1 MAIFT
6 RANLNKIEVWKAR
19 NGLNILIISL
29 GLIFIWFVVLKSF
42 PDLRSAET
50 FAGSTIYKLT
60 FGYVVP
66 EVSMPLLTIW
76 ESVIGL
82 GLITIYRLRITLLLF
97 YLHIIGTFLLT
108 VFFNYESWTNS
119 LFVPKLLGQYI
130 IKNIVSISS
139 AIVIGATCDEGILIS
154 DPLIA
159 KKALHQELLINR
171 FRRHFNTDR
180 DQKVNFR

>member
-1 MAIFT
+1 
-6 RANLNKIEVWKAR
+6 
-19 NGLNILIISL
+19 
-29 GLIFIWFVVLKSF
+29 
-42 PDLRSAET
+42 
-50 FAGSTIYKLT
+50 
-60 FGYVVP
+60 
-66 EVSMPLLTIW
+66 
-76 ESVIGL
+76 
-82 GLITIYRLRITLLLF
+82 
-97 YLHIIGTFLLT
+97 

-119 LFVPKLLGQYI
+119 LFVRKLLGQYI
-130 IKNIVSISS
+130 IKNIVLISS